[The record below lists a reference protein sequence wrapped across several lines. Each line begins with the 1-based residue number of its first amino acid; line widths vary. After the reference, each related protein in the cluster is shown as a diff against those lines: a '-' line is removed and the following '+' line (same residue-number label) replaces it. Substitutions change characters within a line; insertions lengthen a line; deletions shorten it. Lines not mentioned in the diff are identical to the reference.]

1 VLQGVVRLFAKVI
14 ITMWGLFSLSAAYSQ
29 DADDFDFSTV
39 QNSELP
45 KTTEITK
52 PINLQINSGK
62 VSVTLPAGRILDVT
76 ERIGNELIVSF
87 SGNKVNVPYTAT
99 TIKSQIIEARHKQ
112 AELTKQQNES
122 RLLELQRLREEREAA
137 IAREEAQK
145 RDILVKSWSWSESSQ
160 NYYKAVGEIEN
171 ESNQALSNIEV
182 EVILRDSAGNVLETG
197 SALANDHSLAP
208 GDSTT
213 FSVLIR
219 KRSEAK
225 TASLSF
231 RRYGINAKKY
241 SHRVRN

>member
-1 VLQGVVRLFAKVI
+1 LAPGGPSSRAARSMSPAASDSRTAERPHCPCRADRPQRPRRAAQSWNSRHSDRQRRKV
-14 ITMWGLFSLSAAYSQ
+14 
-29 DADDFDFSTV
+29 D
-39 QNSELP
+39 
-45 KTTEITK
+45 K
-52 PINLQINSGK
+52 SG
-62 VSVTLPAGRILDVT
+62 
-76 ERIGNELIVSF
+76 
-87 SGNKVNVPYTAT
+87 SGA
-99 TIKSQIIEARHKQ
+99 
-112 AELTKQQNES
+112 
-122 RLLELQRLREEREAA
+122 
-137 IAREEAQK
+137 
-145 RDILVKSWSWSESSQ
+145 
-160 NYYKAVGEIEN
+160 KAVGEIEN
-171 ESNQALSNIEV
+171 ESNQALSNIDV

>member
-1 VLQGVVRLFAKVI
+1 MFVKVI
-14 ITMWGLFSLSAAYSQ
+14 LMLWGFYSLSATYSQ
-29 DADDFDFSTV
+29 DADIFDFSTV
-39 QNSELP
+39 QKSELP
-45 KTTEITK
+45 KTTETAK
-52 PINLQINSGK
+52 LINLQINNGK
-62 VSVTLPAGRILDVT
+62 VSVTLPPGRTLDVT

-87 SGNKVNVPYTAT
+87 GGNKVNVPYTAT

-112 AELTKQQNES
+112 AELTKQQNEC
-122 RLLELQRLREEREAA
+122 RLLELQSLREEKEAA

-145 RDILVKSWSWSESSQ
+145 RDILVRSWTWSQSSQ

-171 ESNQALSNIEV
+171 ESNQALSNIDV
-182 EVILRDSAGNVLETG
+182 EVILRDSAGNILETG
-197 SALANDHSLAP
+197 SALASDHSLAP

-219 KRSEAK
+219 NRGEAH

-231 RRYGINAKKY
+231 RRYGIHAQKY

>member
-1 VLQGVVRLFAKVI
+1 MFAKVI
-14 ITMWGLFSLSAAYSQ
+14 ITMWGLLGLAAAYSQ
-29 DADDFDFSTV
+29 YADVFDFSTV

-62 VSVTLPAGRILDVT
+62 VSVTLPAGRKLDVT

-87 SGNKVNVPYTAT
+87 GENKVNVPYTAT
-99 TIKSQIIEARHKQ
+99 TIKSQIIDARNKQ
-112 AELTKQQNES
+112 AALTRQQSES

-145 RDILVKSWSWSESSQ
+145 RDILVRSWTWSQSSQ

-171 ESNQALSNIEV
+171 ESNHALSNIDV
-182 EVILRDSAGNVLETG
+182 EVILRDSEGNIIETG
-197 SALANDHSLAP
+197 SALASDHSLAP

-219 KRSEAK
+219 NRGEAH

-231 RRYGINAKKY
+231 RRYGIHAQKY